1 MREIGTR
8 KIVMHLLNLYTLM
21 QTKDDFMLEDRIQK
35 KANSSHVRKNA
46 DEKTPYIEARRLF
59 VFIHVRRVM
68 P

>member
-1 MREIGTR
+1 
-8 KIVMHLLNLYTLM
+8 M